1 MSCVPDHVGINDDFR
16 SEPNDTSAKDLSHPD
31 AAIPEHHLI
40 MDLGLRSKSKSKSGS
55 MFEQQIPIE
64 AGIYKA
70 KKILSIRACRTNRS
84 TGRPR

>member
-1 MSCVPDHVGINDDFR
+1 
-16 SEPNDTSAKDLSHPD
+16 
-31 AAIPEHHLI
+31 

-70 KKILSIRACRTNRS
+70 KKILSIRACRTNRQHWPAKMIDPALHD
-84 TGRPR
+84 GHLAVHK